1 MGTGGTVHRD
11 RGGTQSGA
19 TQVAQTRFV
28 SEAEWVPIL
37 RMRFCARVA
46 DGGAS
51 VSLARHYVAGA
62 SARCHPLLH
71 SVGSGRTS
79 PPVRRRD
86 PFPACRS
93 TRGVVDGSRTFGNRV
108 PHGSWS
114 SSVGPATVLP
124 LSAGDGGTMRDPIHV
139 ASRSFLVS
147 FSCEP
152 YNRPTVSGAR
162 GG

>member
-51 VSLARHYVAGA
+51 VSLARHLCRGRFGTVPTFTSLG
-62 SARCHPLLH
+62 RLRTHFP
-71 SVGSGRTS
+71 SGPSSR
-79 PPVRRRD
+79 PVPGVQVDARRRRWKSNLREPRPSRVVVVFCRARD
-86 PFPACRS
+86 RTAPFCRGRRNNAC
-93 TRGVVDGSRTFGNRV
+93 V
-108 PHGSWS
+108 
-114 SSVGPATVLP
+114 
-124 LSAGDGGTMRDPIHV
+124 
-139 ASRSFLVS
+139 
-147 FSCEP
+147 
-152 YNRPTVSGAR
+152 
-162 GG
+162 